1 MATIIQSRNDTA
13 TNWATVNPVLA
24 QGEIGIELDTRKFK
38 VGDGINDWNN
48 LPYFVSGGGSVE
60 SVNGQTGVVILDAED
75 VGALPDSTVIPTKV
89 SDLTNDSG
97 FITNTVNNLTNYYL
111 KTETYTQSE
120 VNQLIANIPKFSVE
134 VVQAL
139 PATGEAMVL
148 YLVPKTGTAPDVYEE
163 YVWVEDDSTF
173 ELLGSTAVDLTG
185 YIQNTDYA
193 GFGHIS
199 NKSATNKYLS
209 PSTIDDV
216 ASVSARSVYDK
227 SATISNGTINLD
239 EGCVFYTHSPST
251 NTTYTI
257 NTSALTQ
264 SGFPCRYFNV
274 VITMPSVAVTCDF
287 TTNNNVTWTEN
298 RTPDMSTGS
307 RTYLLAFQTFDGG
320 TNWVG
325 SLCTWWE

>member
-13 TNWATVNPVLA
+13 TNWATVNPILA

-60 SVNGQTGVVILDAED
+60 SVNGQTGVVVLDAED
-75 VGALPDSTVIPTKV
+75 VGALPDSTVIPTKTSDLTNDSNFATVSQIPTNNNQLINGAGYITSASLPTKV
-89 SDLTNDSG
+89 SDLTNDTG
-97 FITNTVNNLTNYYL
+97 FVTNTVNNLTNYYL
-111 KTETYTQSE
+111 KTETYTQLE
-120 VNQLIANIPKFSVE
+120 VNQLIA
-134 VVQAL
+134 
-139 PATGEAMVL
+139 
-148 YLVPKTGTAPDVYEE
+148 
-163 YVWVEDDSTF
+163 
-173 ELLGSTAVDLTG
+173 G
-185 YIQNTDYA
+185 YIKDTDYA
-193 GFGHIS
+193 GYGHIS